1 MFITKSSQS
10 IKIQSEVSCPS
21 TPRTKILFLLRSS
34 TTLSERAF
42 ACLDEVADAMIIS
55 SANEEISV
63 QPLRGIIFDRN
74 GEILVNNLPTFDL
87 ITKPYFIDNPNDFL
101 LKLSSFIRIDREDK
115 ELFLTQFK
123 RAKALNKELTLK
135 QSISEEERA
144 RFLVRSHMFEN
155 TYVGKRYLRNYLYP
169 EIFSHS
175 IGYVG
180 RPNEEETDMLY
191 ALQNLNKKI
200 NYTYTNQLIIGKTG
214 LEFIYE
220 DSLKGEF
227 GNNLREVDAQGKTI
241 DEKISSDPEIGK
253 DLYTSLDLKSH
264 QAAHKAFSNRKG
276 AVVAVDI
283 KDGSIVTLFSSP
295 TFSTNQLAN
304 GILKKDFDQLL
315 SSNEKP
321 FFNRALKGRYPPA
334 SAIKPA
340 IAIYGI
346 EEGLIDWNFSIFDE
360 GFFTLPEDGRIYRD
374 WKEGGHGNT
383 NLFKAITQSSNT
395 YFFDLAYR
403 SDINQLNKH
412 LLSLGFGQKACIDCF
427 EEDKVFVPEPNW
439 KMNKHNFGWFKG
451 DTVNMGV
458 GQGYLVSTPIQ
469 LAKYAYIIA
478 NKGKYNDLSL
488 KKNLVKDKKS
498 INFSKFSND
507 DWYKLHESM
516 INVVEGN
523 TGTARRLKEKK
534 SYIVAAKTG
543 TAELVS
549 GDNREQYME
558 TRLDN
563 SLRDHALI
571 IAFGPMPNPRY
582 AVSVVVENG
591 ESGGSVAGP
600 VAISVLN
607 ALIQE

>member
-1 MFITKSSQS
+1 MDINETLREKSSFNKRLIFLYLIFGIMGVVFYYQIFNLQIS
-10 IKIQSEVSCPS
+10 NYSEYEIAA
-21 TPRTKILFLLRSS
+21 KNNKNI
-34 TTLSERAF
+34 
-42 ACLDEVADAMIIS
+42 
-55 SANEEISV
+55 EISV

-74 GEILVNNLPTFDL
+74 GEILVNNIPTFDL

-101 LKLSSFIRIDREDK
+101 LALSSFLKITNEEK
-115 ELFLTQFK
+115 ENFLEEFDN
-123 RAKALNKELTLK
+123 AKALNKELTLMR
-135 QSISEEERA
+135 SITDEEKA
-144 RFLVRSHMFEN
+144 KFLVRSHSLKN
-155 TYVGKRYLRNYLYP
+155 AYVGKRYLRNYLYP

-180 RPNEEETDMLY
+180 RPNEDELDKIYGSL
-191 ALQNLNKKI
+191 NLNNKI
-200 NYTYTNQLIIGKTG
+200 NFSYTNQLLVGKTG
-214 LEFIYE
+214 LEVIYE
-220 DSLKGEF
+220 DTLKGEF
-227 GNNLREVDAQGKTI
+227 GTNIREVDARGRTI
-241 DEKISSDPEIGK
+241 DEAISASPKTGNN
-253 DLYTSLDLKSH
+253 LYTSLDLKSH
-264 QAAHKAFSNRKG
+264 QAANKALNGRKG
-276 AVVAVDI
+276 AIVAIDI

-295 TFSTNQLAN
+295 TFSANQLAN
-304 GILKKDFDQLL
+304 GILKRDFDQLL

-334 SAIKPA
+334 SSIKPA

-346 EEGLIDWNFSIFDE
+346 EEELIDWDFSLFDE

-403 SDINQLNKH
+403 SDINKLNAH
-412 LLSLGFGQKACIDCF
+412 LSSLGFGDKACIDCF
-427 EEDKVFVPEPNW
+427 EEDRVFVPNPSW

-478 NKGKYNDLSL
+478 NKGKYSDLSL
-488 KKNLVKDKKS
+488 KKDLVKNEMN
-498 INFSKFSND
+498 IQFNKFSDD

-516 INVVEGN
+516 VNVIEGN

-534 SYIVAAKTG
+534 SFVVAAKTG

-549 GDNREQYME
+549 ADSKDQYVE
-558 TRLDN
+558 TRLDD

-571 IAFGPMPNPRY
+571 IAFGPIPNPRY

-607 ALIQE
+607 SLIQE

>member
-1 MFITKSSQS
+1 MDINETLREKSSFNKRFIFLYLIFGIMGVVFYYQIFNLQIS
-10 IKIQSEVSCPS
+10 NYSEYEIAA
-21 TPRTKILFLLRSS
+21 KNNKNI
-34 TTLSERAF
+34 
-42 ACLDEVADAMIIS
+42 
-55 SANEEISV
+55 EISV

-74 GEILVNNLPTFDL
+74 GEILVNNIPTFDL
-87 ITKPYFIDNPNDFL
+87 ITKPYFIDNPDDFL
-101 LKLSSFIRIDREDK
+101 LALSSFLKITNEEK
-115 ELFLTQFK
+115 KNFLEEFDN
-123 RAKALNKELTLK
+123 AKALNKELTLMR
-135 QSISEEERA
+135 SITDEEKA
-144 RFLVRSHMFEN
+144 KFLVRSHSFKN
-155 TYVGKRYLRNYLYP
+155 AYVGKRYLRNYLYP

-180 RPNEEETDMLY
+180 RPNEDELDKIYGSL
-191 ALQNLNKKI
+191 NLNNKI
-200 NYTYTNQLIIGKTG
+200 NFSYTNQLLVGKTG
-214 LEFIYE
+214 LEVIYE
-220 DSLKGEF
+220 DTLKGEF
-227 GNNLREVDAQGKTI
+227 GTNIREVDARGRTI
-241 DEKISSDPEIGK
+241 DEAISASPKTGNN
-253 DLYTSLDLKSH
+253 LYTSLDLKSH
-264 QAAHKAFSNRKG
+264 QAANKALNGRKG
-276 AVVAVDI
+276 AIVAIDI

-295 TFSTNQLAN
+295 TFSANQLAN
-304 GILKKDFDQLL
+304 GILKRDFDQLL

-334 SAIKPA
+334 SSIKPA

-346 EEGLIDWNFSIFDE
+346 EEELIDWDFSLFDE

-403 SDINQLNKH
+403 SDINKLNAH
-412 LLSLGFGQKACIDCF
+412 LVSLGFGDKACIDCF
-427 EEDKVFVPEPNW
+427 EEDRVFVPNPSW

-478 NKGKYNDLSL
+478 NKGKYSDLSL
-488 KKNLVKDKKS
+488 KKDLVKNEMN
-498 INFSKFSND
+498 IQFNKFSDD

-516 INVVEGN
+516 VNVIEGN

-534 SYIVAAKTG
+534 SYVVAAKTG

-549 GDNREQYME
+549 ADSKDEYVE
-558 TRLDN
+558 TRLDD

-571 IAFGPMPNPRY
+571 IAFGPIPNPRY

-607 ALIQE
+607 SLIQE

>member
-1 MFITKSSQS
+1 MDINETLREKSSFNKRFIFLYLIFGIMGVVFYYQIFNLQIS
-10 IKIQSEVSCPS
+10 NYSEYEIAA
-21 TPRTKILFLLRSS
+21 KNNKNI
-34 TTLSERAF
+34 
-42 ACLDEVADAMIIS
+42 
-55 SANEEISV
+55 EISV

-74 GEILVNNLPTFDL
+74 GEILVNNIPTFDL
-87 ITKPYFIDNPNDFL
+87 ITKPYFIDNPDDFL
-101 LKLSSFIRIDREDK
+101 LALSSFLKITNEEK
-115 ELFLTQFK
+115 KNFLEEFDN
-123 RAKALNKELTLK
+123 AKALNKELTLMR
-135 QSISEEERA
+135 SITDEEKA
-144 RFLVRSHMFEN
+144 KFLVRSHSFKN
-155 TYVGKRYLRNYLYP
+155 AYVGKRYLRNYLYP

-180 RPNEEETDMLY
+180 RPNEDELDKIYGSL
-191 ALQNLNKKI
+191 NLNNKI
-200 NYTYTNQLIIGKTG
+200 NFSYTNQLLVGKTG
-214 LEFIYE
+214 LEVIYE
-220 DSLKGEF
+220 DTLKGEF
-227 GNNLREVDAQGKTI
+227 GTNIREVDARGRTI
-241 DEKISSDPEIGK
+241 DEAISASPKTGNN
-253 DLYTSLDLKSH
+253 LYTSLDLKSH
-264 QAAHKAFSNRKG
+264 QAANKALNGRKG
-276 AVVAVDI
+276 AIVAIDI

-295 TFSTNQLAN
+295 TFSANQLAN
-304 GILKKDFDQLL
+304 GILKRDFDQLL

-334 SAIKPA
+334 SSIKPA

-346 EEGLIDWNFSIFDE
+346 EEELIDWDFSLFDE

-403 SDINQLNKH
+403 SDINKLNAH
-412 LLSLGFGQKACIDCF
+412 LVSLGFGDKACIDCF
-427 EEDKVFVPEPNW
+427 EEDRVFVPNPSW

-478 NKGKYNDLSL
+478 NKGKYSDLSL
-488 KKNLVKDKKS
+488 KKDLVKNEMN
-498 INFSKFSND
+498 IQFNKFSND

-516 INVVEGN
+516 VNVIEGN
-523 TGTARRLKEKK
+523 TGTARRLKETK
-534 SYIVAAKTG
+534 SYVVAAKTG

-549 GDNREQYME
+549 ADSKDQYVE
-558 TRLDN
+558 TRLDD

-571 IAFGPMPNPRY
+571 IAFGPIPNPRY
-582 AVSVVVENG
+582 AISVVVENG

-607 ALIQE
+607 SLIQE

>member
-1 MFITKSSQS
+1 MDINETLREKSSFNKRFIFLYLIFGIMGVVFYYQIFNLQIS
-10 IKIQSEVSCPS
+10 NYSEYEIAA
-21 TPRTKILFLLRSS
+21 KNNKNI
-34 TTLSERAF
+34 
-42 ACLDEVADAMIIS
+42 
-55 SANEEISV
+55 EISV

-74 GEILVNNLPTFDL
+74 GEILVNNIPTFDL
-87 ITKPYFIDNPNDFL
+87 ITKPYFIDNPDDFL
-101 LKLSSFIRIDREDK
+101 LALSSFLKITNEEK
-115 ELFLTQFK
+115 KNFLEEFDN
-123 RAKALNKELTLK
+123 AKALNKELTLMR
-135 QSISEEERA
+135 SITDEEKA
-144 RFLVRSHMFEN
+144 KFLVRSHSFKN
-155 TYVGKRYLRNYLYP
+155 AYVGKRYLRNYLYP

-180 RPNEEETDMLY
+180 RPNEDELDKIYGSL
-191 ALQNLNKKI
+191 NLNNKI
-200 NYTYTNQLIIGKTG
+200 NFSYTNQLLVGKTG
-214 LEFIYE
+214 LEVIYE
-220 DSLKGEF
+220 DTLKGEF
-227 GNNLREVDAQGKTI
+227 GVNIREVDARGRTI
-241 DEKISSDPEIGK
+241 DEAISASPKTGNN
-253 DLYTSLDLKSH
+253 LYTSLDLKSH
-264 QAAHKAFSNRKG
+264 QVANKALNGRKG
-276 AVVAVDI
+276 AIVAIDI

-295 TFSTNQLAN
+295 TFSANQLAN
-304 GILKKDFDQLL
+304 GILKRDFDQLL

-334 SAIKPA
+334 SSIKPA

-346 EEGLIDWNFSIFDE
+346 EEELIDWDFSLFDE

-403 SDINQLNKH
+403 SDINKLNAH
-412 LLSLGFGQKACIDCF
+412 LLSLGFGEKACIDCF
-427 EEDKVFVPEPNW
+427 EEDRVFVPNPSW

-478 NKGKYNDLSL
+478 NKGKYSDLSL
-488 KKNLVKDKKS
+488 KKDLVKNEMN
-498 INFSKFSND
+498 IQFNKFSND

-516 INVVEGN
+516 VNVIEGN
-523 TGTARRLKEKK
+523 TGTARRLKETK
-534 SYIVAAKTG
+534 SYVVAAKTG

-549 GDNREQYME
+549 ADSKDQYVE
-558 TRLDN
+558 TRLDD

-607 ALIQE
+607 SLIQE

>member
-1 MFITKSSQS
+1 MDINETLREKSSFNKRF
-10 IKIQSEVSCPS
+10 I
-21 TPRTKILFLLRSS
+21 FLYLIFGIMGIVFYYQIFN
-34 TTLSERAF
+34 LQ
-42 ACLDEVADAMIIS
+42 IS
-55 SANEEISV
+55 NYSDYEIAAKNNKNIEISV

-74 GEILVNNLPTFDL
+74 GEILVNNIPTFDL
-87 ITKPYFIDNPNDFL
+87 ITKPYFIDNPDDFL
-101 LKLSSFIRIDREDK
+101 LALSSFLKITNEEK
-115 ELFLTQFK
+115 KNFLEEFDN
-123 RAKALNKELTLK
+123 AKALNKELTLMH
-135 QSISEEERA
+135 SITDEEKA
-144 RFLVRSHMFEN
+144 KFLVRSHSFKHA
-155 TYVGKRYLRNYLYP
+155 YVGKRYLRNYLYP

-180 RPNEEETDMLY
+180 RPNEDELDKIYGSL
-191 ALQNLNKKI
+191 NLNNKI
-200 NYTYTNQLIIGKTG
+200 NFSYTNQLLVGKTG
-214 LEFIYE
+214 LEVIYE
-220 DSLKGEF
+220 DTLKGEF
-227 GNNLREVDAQGKTI
+227 GTNIREVDARGRTI
-241 DEKISSDPEIGK
+241 DEAISASPKTGNN
-253 DLYTSLDLKSH
+253 LYTSLDLKSH
-264 QAAHKAFSNRKG
+264 QAANKALNGRKG
-276 AVVAVDI
+276 AIVAIDI

-295 TFSTNQLAN
+295 TFSANQLAN
-304 GILKKDFDQLL
+304 GILKRDFDQLL

-334 SAIKPA
+334 SSIKPA

-346 EEGLIDWNFSIFDE
+346 EEELIDWDFSLFDE

-403 SDINQLNKH
+403 SDINKLNTH
-412 LLSLGFGQKACIDCF
+412 LVSLGFGDKACIDCF
-427 EEDKVFVPEPNW
+427 EEDRVFVPNPSW

-478 NKGKYNDLSL
+478 NKGKYSDLSL
-488 KKNLVKDKKS
+488 KKDLVKNEMN
-498 INFSKFSND
+498 IQFNKFSND

-516 INVVEGN
+516 VNVIEGN

-534 SYIVAAKTG
+534 SYVVAAKTG

-549 GDNREQYME
+549 ADSKDQYVE
-558 TRLDN
+558 TRLDD

-571 IAFGPMPNPRY
+571 IAFGPIPNPRY

-607 ALIQE
+607 SLIQE

>member
-1 MFITKSSQS
+1 MDINETLREKSSFNKRFIFLYLIFGIMGVVFYYQIFNLQIS
-10 IKIQSEVSCPS
+10 NYSEYEIAA
-21 TPRTKILFLLRSS
+21 KNNKNI
-34 TTLSERAF
+34 
-42 ACLDEVADAMIIS
+42 
-55 SANEEISV
+55 EISV

-74 GEILVNNLPTFDL
+74 GEILVNNIPTFDL
-87 ITKPYFIDNPNDFL
+87 ITKPYFIDNPDDFL
-101 LKLSSFIRIDREDK
+101 LALSSFLKITNEEK
-115 ELFLTQFK
+115 KNFLEEFDN
-123 RAKALNKELTLK
+123 AKALNKELTLMR
-135 QSISEEERA
+135 SITDEEKA
-144 RFLVRSHMFEN
+144 KFLVRSHSFKN
-155 TYVGKRYLRNYLYP
+155 AYVGKRYLRNYLYP

-180 RPNEEETDMLY
+180 RPNEDELDKIYGSL
-191 ALQNLNKKI
+191 NLNNKI
-200 NYTYTNQLIIGKTG
+200 NFSYTNQLLVGKTG
-214 LEFIYE
+214 LEVIYE
-220 DSLKGEF
+220 DTLKGEF
-227 GNNLREVDAQGKTI
+227 GTNIREVDARGRTI
-241 DEKISSDPEIGK
+241 DEAIYAPPKTGNN
-253 DLYTSLDLKSH
+253 LYTSLDLKSH
-264 QAAHKAFSNRKG
+264 QAANKALNGRKG
-276 AVVAVDI
+276 AIVAIDI

-295 TFSTNQLAN
+295 TFSANQLAN
-304 GILKKDFDQLL
+304 GILKRDFDQLL

-334 SAIKPA
+334 SSIKPA

-346 EEGLIDWNFSIFDE
+346 EEELIDWDFSLFDE

-403 SDINQLNKH
+403 SDINKLNAH
-412 LLSLGFGQKACIDCF
+412 LVSLGFGDKACIDCF
-427 EEDKVFVPEPNW
+427 EEDRVFVPNPSW

-478 NKGKYNDLSL
+478 NKGKYSDLSL
-488 KKNLVKDKKS
+488 KKDLVKNEMN
-498 INFSKFSND
+498 IQFNKFSND

-516 INVVEGN
+516 VNVIEGN

-534 SYIVAAKTG
+534 SYVVAAKTG

-549 GDNREQYME
+549 ADSKDQYVE
-558 TRLDN
+558 TRLDD

-571 IAFGPMPNPRY
+571 IAFGPIPNPRY

-607 ALIQE
+607 SLIQE

>member
-1 MFITKSSQS
+1 MDINETLREKSSFNKRFIFLYLIFGIMGVVFYYQIFNLQIS
-10 IKIQSEVSCPS
+10 NYSEYEIAA
-21 TPRTKILFLLRSS
+21 KNNKNI
-34 TTLSERAF
+34 
-42 ACLDEVADAMIIS
+42 
-55 SANEEISV
+55 EISV

-74 GEILVNNLPTFDL
+74 GEILVNNIPTFDL
-87 ITKPYFIDNPNDFL
+87 ITKPYFIDNPDDFL
-101 LKLSSFIRIDREDK
+101 LALSSFLKITNEEK
-115 ELFLTQFK
+115 KNFLEEFDN
-123 RAKALNKELTLK
+123 AKALNKELTLMR
-135 QSISEEERA
+135 SITDEEKA
-144 RFLVRSHMFEN
+144 KFLVRSHSFKN
-155 TYVGKRYLRNYLYP
+155 AYVGKRYLRNYLYP

-180 RPNEEETDMLY
+180 RPNEDELDKIYGSL
-191 ALQNLNKKI
+191 NLNNKI
-200 NYTYTNQLIIGKTG
+200 NFSYTNQLLVGKTG
-214 LEFIYE
+214 LEVIYE
-220 DSLKGEF
+220 DTLKGEF
-227 GNNLREVDAQGKTI
+227 GTNIREVDARGRTI
-241 DEKISSDPEIGK
+241 DEAISASPKTGNN
-253 DLYTSLDLKSH
+253 LYTSLDLKSH
-264 QAAHKAFSNRKG
+264 QAANKALNGRKG
-276 AVVAVDI
+276 AIVAIDI

-295 TFSTNQLAN
+295 TFSANQLAN
-304 GILKKDFDQLL
+304 GILKRDFDQLL

-334 SAIKPA
+334 SSIKPA

-346 EEGLIDWNFSIFDE
+346 EEELIDWDFSLFDE

-403 SDINQLNKH
+403 SDINKLNAH
-412 LLSLGFGQKACIDCF
+412 LSSLGFGDKACIDCF
-427 EEDKVFVPEPNW
+427 EEDRVFVPNPSW

-478 NKGKYNDLSL
+478 NKGKYSDLSL
-488 KKNLVKDKKS
+488 KKDLVKNEMN
-498 INFSKFSND
+498 IQFNKFSND

-516 INVVEGN
+516 VNVIEGN
-523 TGTARRLKEKK
+523 TGTARRLKETK
-534 SYIVAAKTG
+534 SYVVAAKTG

-549 GDNREQYME
+549 ADSKDQYVE
-558 TRLDN
+558 TRLDD

-571 IAFGPMPNPRY
+571 IAFGPIPNPRY

-607 ALIQE
+607 SLIQE

>member
-1 MFITKSSQS
+1 MDINETLREKSSFNKRFIFLYLIFGIMGVVFYYQIFNLQIS
-10 IKIQSEVSCPS
+10 NYSEYEIAA
-21 TPRTKILFLLRSS
+21 KNNKNI
-34 TTLSERAF
+34 
-42 ACLDEVADAMIIS
+42 
-55 SANEEISV
+55 EISV

-74 GEILVNNLPTFDL
+74 GEILVNNIPTFDL

-101 LKLSSFIRIDREDK
+101 LALSSFLKITNEEK
-115 ELFLTQFK
+115 ENFLEEFDN
-123 RAKALNKELTLK
+123 AKALNKELTLMR
-135 QSISEEERA
+135 SITDEEKA
-144 RFLVRSHMFEN
+144 KFLVRSHSLKN
-155 TYVGKRYLRNYLYP
+155 AYVGKRYLRNYLYP

-180 RPNEEETDMLY
+180 RPNEDELDKIYGSL
-191 ALQNLNKKI
+191 NLNNKI
-200 NYTYTNQLIIGKTG
+200 NFSYTNQLLVGKTG
-214 LEFIYE
+214 LEVIYE
-220 DSLKGEF
+220 DTLKGEF
-227 GNNLREVDAQGKTI
+227 GTNIREVDARGRTI
-241 DEKISSDPEIGK
+241 DEAISASPKTGNN
-253 DLYTSLDLKSH
+253 LYTSLDLKSH
-264 QAAHKAFSNRKG
+264 QAANKALNGRKG
-276 AVVAVDI
+276 AIVAIDI

-295 TFSTNQLAN
+295 TFSANQLAN
-304 GILKKDFDQLL
+304 GILKRDFDQLL

-334 SAIKPA
+334 SSIKPA

-346 EEGLIDWNFSIFDE
+346 EEELIDWDFSLFDE

-403 SDINQLNKH
+403 SDINKLNAH
-412 LLSLGFGQKACIDCF
+412 LVSLGFGDKACIDCF
-427 EEDKVFVPEPNW
+427 EEDRVFVPNPSW

-478 NKGKYNDLSL
+478 NKGKYSDLSL
-488 KKNLVKDKKS
+488 KKDLVKNEMN
-498 INFSKFSND
+498 IQFNTFSND

-516 INVVEGN
+516 VNVIEGN
-523 TGTARRLKEKK
+523 TGTARRLKETK
-534 SYIVAAKTG
+534 SYVVAAKTG

-549 GDNREQYME
+549 ADSKDQYVE
-558 TRLDN
+558 TRLDD

-571 IAFGPMPNPRY
+571 IAFGPIPNPRY
-582 AVSVVVENG
+582 AISVVVENG

-607 ALIQE
+607 SLIQE

>member
-1 MFITKSSQS
+1 MDINETLREKSSFNKRLIFLYLIFGIMGVVFYYQIFNLQIS
-10 IKIQSEVSCPS
+10 NYSEYEIAA
-21 TPRTKILFLLRSS
+21 KNNKNI
-34 TTLSERAF
+34 
-42 ACLDEVADAMIIS
+42 
-55 SANEEISV
+55 EISV

-74 GEILVNNLPTFDL
+74 GEILVNNIPTFDL
-87 ITKPYFIDNPNDFL
+87 ITKPYFIDNPDDFL
-101 LKLSSFIRIDREDK
+101 LALSSFLKITNEEK
-115 ELFLTQFK
+115 KNFLEEFDN
-123 RAKALNKELTLK
+123 AKALNKELTLMR
-135 QSISEEERA
+135 SITDEEKA
-144 RFLVRSHMFEN
+144 KFLVRSHSFKN
-155 TYVGKRYLRNYLYP
+155 AYVGKRYLRNYLYP

-180 RPNEEETDMLY
+180 RPNEDELDKIYGSL
-191 ALQNLNKKI
+191 NLNNKI
-200 NYTYTNQLIIGKTG
+200 NFSYTNQLLVGKTG
-214 LEFIYE
+214 LEVIYE
-220 DSLKGEF
+220 DTLKGEF
-227 GNNLREVDAQGKTI
+227 GTNVREVDARGRTI
-241 DEKISSDPEIGK
+241 DEVISASPKTGNN
-253 DLYTSLDLKSH
+253 LYTSLDLKSH
-264 QAAHKAFSNRKG
+264 QAANKALNGRKG
-276 AVVAVDI
+276 AIVAIDI

-295 TFSTNQLAN
+295 TFSANQLAN
-304 GILKKDFDQLL
+304 GILKRDFDQLL

-334 SAIKPA
+334 SSIKPA

-346 EEGLIDWNFSIFDE
+346 EEELIDWDFSLFDE

-403 SDINQLNKH
+403 SDINKLNAH
-412 LLSLGFGQKACIDCF
+412 LVSLGFGDKACIDCF
-427 EEDKVFVPEPNW
+427 EEDRVFVPNPSW

-478 NKGKYNDLSL
+478 NKGKYSDLSL
-488 KKNLVKDKKS
+488 KKDLVKNEMN
-498 INFSKFSND
+498 IQFNTFSND

-516 INVVEGN
+516 VNVIEGN
-523 TGTARRLKEKK
+523 TGTARRLKETK
-534 SYIVAAKTG
+534 SYVVAAKTG

-549 GDNREQYME
+549 ADSKDEYVE
-558 TRLDN
+558 TRLDD

-571 IAFGPMPNPRY
+571 IAFGPIPNPRY

-607 ALIQE
+607 SLIQE

>member
-1 MFITKSSQS
+1 MDINETLREKSSFNKRFIFLYLIFGIMGVVFYYQIFNLQIS
-10 IKIQSEVSCPS
+10 NYSEYEIAA
-21 TPRTKILFLLRSS
+21 KNNKNI
-34 TTLSERAF
+34 
-42 ACLDEVADAMIIS
+42 
-55 SANEEISV
+55 EISV

-74 GEILVNNLPTFDL
+74 GEILVNNIPTFDL
-87 ITKPYFIDNPNDFL
+87 ITKPYFIDNPDDFL
-101 LKLSSFIRIDREDK
+101 LALSSFLKITNEEK
-115 ELFLTQFK
+115 KNFLEEFDN
-123 RAKALNKELTLK
+123 AKALNKELTLMR
-135 QSISEEERA
+135 SITDEEKA
-144 RFLVRSHMFEN
+144 KFLVRSHSFKN
-155 TYVGKRYLRNYLYP
+155 AYVGKRYLRNYLYP

-180 RPNEEETDMLY
+180 RPNEDELDKIYGSL
-191 ALQNLNKKI
+191 NLNNKI
-200 NYTYTNQLIIGKTG
+200 NFSYTNQLLVGKTG
-214 LEFIYE
+214 LEVIYE
-220 DSLKGEF
+220 DTLKGEF
-227 GNNLREVDAQGKTI
+227 GTNIREVDARGRTI
-241 DEKISSDPEIGK
+241 DEAIYALPKTGNN
-253 DLYTSLDLKSH
+253 LYTSLDLKSH
-264 QAAHKAFSNRKG
+264 QAANKALNGRKG
-276 AVVAVDI
+276 AIVAIDI

-295 TFSTNQLAN
+295 TFSANQLAN
-304 GILKKDFDQLL
+304 GILKRDFDQLL

-334 SAIKPA
+334 SSIKPA

-346 EEGLIDWNFSIFDE
+346 EEELIDWDFSLFDE

-403 SDINQLNKH
+403 SDINKLNAH
-412 LLSLGFGQKACIDCF
+412 LVSLGFGDKACIDCF
-427 EEDKVFVPEPNW
+427 EEDRVFVPNPSW

-478 NKGKYNDLSL
+478 NKGKYSDLSL
-488 KKNLVKDKKS
+488 KKDLVKNEMK
-498 INFSKFSND
+498 IQFNKFSND

-516 INVVEGN
+516 VNVIEGN

-534 SYIVAAKTG
+534 SYVVAAKTG

-549 GDNREQYME
+549 ADSKDQYVE
-558 TRLDN
+558 TRQDD

-571 IAFGPMPNPRY
+571 IAFGPIPNPRY

-607 ALIQE
+607 SLIQE

>member
-1 MFITKSSQS
+1 MDINETLREKSSFNKRLIFLYLIFGIMGVVFYYQIFNLQIS
-10 IKIQSEVSCPS
+10 NYSEYEIAA
-21 TPRTKILFLLRSS
+21 KNNKNI
-34 TTLSERAF
+34 
-42 ACLDEVADAMIIS
+42 
-55 SANEEISV
+55 EISV

-74 GEILVNNLPTFDL
+74 GEILVNNIPTFDL
-87 ITKPYFIDNPNDFL
+87 ITKPYFIDNPDDFL
-101 LKLSSFIRIDREDK
+101 LALSSFLKITNEEK
-115 ELFLTQFK
+115 KNFLEEFDN
-123 RAKALNKELTLK
+123 AKALNKELTLMR
-135 QSISEEERA
+135 SITDEEKA
-144 RFLVRSHMFEN
+144 KFLVRSHSFKN
-155 TYVGKRYLRNYLYP
+155 AYVGKRYLRNYLYP

-180 RPNEEETDMLY
+180 RPNEDELDKIYGSL
-191 ALQNLNKKI
+191 NLNNKI
-200 NYTYTNQLIIGKTG
+200 NFSYTNQLLVGKTG
-214 LEFIYE
+214 LEVIYE
-220 DSLKGEF
+220 DTLKGEF
-227 GNNLREVDAQGKTI
+227 GTNIREVDARGRTI
-241 DEKISSDPEIGK
+241 DEAISASPKTGNN
-253 DLYTSLDLKSH
+253 LYTSLDLKSH
-264 QAAHKAFSNRKG
+264 QAANKALNGRKG
-276 AVVAVDI
+276 AIVAIDI

-295 TFSTNQLAN
+295 TFSANQLAN
-304 GILKKDFDQLL
+304 GILKRDFDQLL

-334 SAIKPA
+334 SSIKPA

-346 EEGLIDWNFSIFDE
+346 EEELIDWDFSLFDE

-403 SDINQLNKH
+403 SDINKLNAH
-412 LLSLGFGQKACIDCF
+412 LVSLGFGDKACIDCF
-427 EEDKVFVPEPNW
+427 EEDRVFVPNPSW

-478 NKGKYNDLSL
+478 NKGKYSDLSL
-488 KKNLVKDKKS
+488 KKDLVKNEMN
-498 INFSKFSND
+498 IQFNTFSND

-516 INVVEGN
+516 VNVIEGN
-523 TGTARRLKEKK
+523 TGTARRLKETK
-534 SYIVAAKTG
+534 SYVVAAKTG

-549 GDNREQYME
+549 ADSKDQYVE
-558 TRLDN
+558 TRLDD

-571 IAFGPMPNPRY
+571 IAFGPIPNPRY
-582 AVSVVVENG
+582 AISVVVENG

-607 ALIQE
+607 SLIQE

>member
-1 MFITKSSQS
+1 MDINETLREKSSFNKRFIFLYLIFGIMGVVFYYQIFNLQIS
-10 IKIQSEVSCPS
+10 NYSEYEIAA
-21 TPRTKILFLLRSS
+21 KNNKNI
-34 TTLSERAF
+34 
-42 ACLDEVADAMIIS
+42 
-55 SANEEISV
+55 EISV

-74 GEILVNNLPTFDL
+74 GEILVNNIPTFDL
-87 ITKPYFIDNPNDFL
+87 ITKPYFIDNPDDFL
-101 LKLSSFIRIDREDK
+101 LALSSFLKITNEEK
-115 ELFLTQFK
+115 KNFLEEFDN
-123 RAKALNKELTLK
+123 AKALNKELTLMR
-135 QSISEEERA
+135 SITDEEKA
-144 RFLVRSHMFEN
+144 KFLVRSHSFKN
-155 TYVGKRYLRNYLYP
+155 AYVGKRYLRNYLYP

-180 RPNEEETDMLY
+180 RPNEDELDKIYGSL
-191 ALQNLNKKI
+191 NLNNKI
-200 NYTYTNQLIIGKTG
+200 NFSYTNQLLVGKTG
-214 LEFIYE
+214 LEVIYE
-220 DSLKGEF
+220 DTLKGEF
-227 GNNLREVDAQGKTI
+227 GTNIREVDARGRTI
-241 DEKISSDPEIGK
+241 DEAIYAPPKTGNN
-253 DLYTSLDLKSH
+253 LYTSLDLKSH
-264 QAAHKAFSNRKG
+264 QAANKALNGRKG
-276 AVVAVDI
+276 AIVAIDI

-295 TFSTNQLAN
+295 TFSANQLAN
-304 GILKKDFDQLL
+304 GILKRDFDQLL

-334 SAIKPA
+334 SSIKPA

-346 EEGLIDWNFSIFDE
+346 EEELIDWDFSLFDE

-403 SDINQLNKH
+403 SDINKLNAH
-412 LLSLGFGQKACIDCF
+412 LSSLGFGDKACIDCF
-427 EEDKVFVPEPNW
+427 EEDRVFVPNPSW

-478 NKGKYNDLSL
+478 NKGKYSDLSL
-488 KKNLVKDKKS
+488 KKDLVKNEMN
-498 INFSKFSND
+498 IQFNKFSND

-516 INVVEGN
+516 VNVIEGN
-523 TGTARRLKEKK
+523 TGTARRLKETK
-534 SYIVAAKTG
+534 SYVVAAKTG

-549 GDNREQYME
+549 ADSKDQYVE
-558 TRLDN
+558 TRLDD

-571 IAFGPMPNPRY
+571 IAFGPIPNPRY
-582 AVSVVVENG
+582 AISVVVENG

-607 ALIQE
+607 SLIQE

>member
-1 MFITKSSQS
+1 MDINETLREKSSFNKRFIFLYLIFGIMGVVFYYQIFNLQIS
-10 IKIQSEVSCPS
+10 NYSEYEIAA
-21 TPRTKILFLLRSS
+21 KNNKNI
-34 TTLSERAF
+34 
-42 ACLDEVADAMIIS
+42 
-55 SANEEISV
+55 EISV

-74 GEILVNNLPTFDL
+74 GEILVNNIPTFDL
-87 ITKPYFIDNPNDFL
+87 ITKPYFIDNPDDFL
-101 LKLSSFIRIDREDK
+101 LALSSFLKITNEEK
-115 ELFLTQFK
+115 KNFLEEFDN
-123 RAKALNKELTLK
+123 AKALNKELTLMR
-135 QSISEEERA
+135 SITDEEKA
-144 RFLVRSHMFEN
+144 KFLVRSHSFKN
-155 TYVGKRYLRNYLYP
+155 AYVGKRYLRNYLYP

-180 RPNEEETDMLY
+180 RPNEDELDKIYGSL
-191 ALQNLNKKI
+191 NLNNKI
-200 NYTYTNQLIIGKTG
+200 NFSYTNHLLVGKTG
-214 LEFIYE
+214 LEVIYE
-220 DSLKGEF
+220 DTLKGEF
-227 GNNLREVDAQGKTI
+227 GTNIREVDARGRTI
-241 DEKISSDPEIGK
+241 DEAISASPKTGNN
-253 DLYTSLDLKSH
+253 LYTSLDLKSH
-264 QAAHKAFSNRKG
+264 QAANKALNGRKG
-276 AVVAVDI
+276 AIVAIDI

-295 TFSTNQLAN
+295 TFSANQLAN
-304 GILKKDFDQLL
+304 GILKRDFDQLL

-334 SAIKPA
+334 SSIKPA

-346 EEGLIDWNFSIFDE
+346 EEELIDWDFSLFDE

-403 SDINQLNKH
+403 SDINKLNAH
-412 LLSLGFGQKACIDCF
+412 LVSLGFGDKACIDCF
-427 EEDKVFVPEPNW
+427 EEDRVFVPNPSW

-478 NKGKYNDLSL
+478 NKGKYSDLSL
-488 KKNLVKDKKS
+488 KKDLVKNEMN
-498 INFSKFSND
+498 IQFNTFSND

-516 INVVEGN
+516 VNVIEGN
-523 TGTARRLKEKK
+523 TGTARRLKETK
-534 SYIVAAKTG
+534 SYVVAAKTG

-549 GDNREQYME
+549 ADSKDQYVE
-558 TRLDN
+558 TRLDD

-571 IAFGPMPNPRY
+571 IAFGPIPNPRY
-582 AVSVVVENG
+582 AISVVVENG

-607 ALIQE
+607 SLIQE

>member
-1 MFITKSSQS
+1 MDINETLREKSSFNKRFIFLYLIFGIMGVVFYYQIFNLQIS
-10 IKIQSEVSCPS
+10 NYSEYEIAA
-21 TPRTKILFLLRSS
+21 KNNKNI
-34 TTLSERAF
+34 
-42 ACLDEVADAMIIS
+42 
-55 SANEEISV
+55 EISV

-74 GEILVNNLPTFDL
+74 GEILVNNIPTFDL
-87 ITKPYFIDNPNDFL
+87 ITKPYFIDNPDDFL
-101 LKLSSFIRIDREDK
+101 LALSSFLKITNEEK
-115 ELFLTQFK
+115 KNFLEEFDN
-123 RAKALNKELTLK
+123 AKALNKELTLMR
-135 QSISEEERA
+135 SITDEEKA
-144 RFLVRSHMFEN
+144 KFLVRSHSFKN
-155 TYVGKRYLRNYLYP
+155 AYVGKRYLRNYLYP

-180 RPNEEETDMLY
+180 RPNEDELDKIYGSL
-191 ALQNLNKKI
+191 NLNNKI
-200 NYTYTNQLIIGKTG
+200 NFSYTNQLLVGKTG
-214 LEFIYE
+214 LEVIYE
-220 DSLKGEF
+220 DTLKGEF
-227 GNNLREVDAQGKTI
+227 GVNIREVDARGRTI
-241 DEKISSDPEIGK
+241 DEAISASPKTGNN
-253 DLYTSLDLKSH
+253 LYTSLDLKSH
-264 QAAHKAFSNRKG
+264 QAANKALNGRKG
-276 AVVAVDI
+276 AIVAIDI

-295 TFSTNQLAN
+295 TFSANQLAN
-304 GILKKDFDQLL
+304 GILKRDFDQLL

-334 SAIKPA
+334 SSIKPA

-346 EEGLIDWNFSIFDE
+346 EEELIDWDFSLFDE

-403 SDINQLNKH
+403 SDINKLNAH
-412 LLSLGFGQKACIDCF
+412 LLSLGFGDKACIDCF
-427 EEDKVFVPEPNW
+427 EEDRVFVPNPSW

-478 NKGKYNDLSL
+478 NKGKYSDLSL
-488 KKNLVKDKKS
+488 KKDLVKNEMN
-498 INFSKFSND
+498 IQFNKFSND

-516 INVVEGN
+516 VNVIEGN
-523 TGTARRLKEKK
+523 TGTARRLKETK
-534 SYIVAAKTG
+534 SYVVAAKTG

-549 GDNREQYME
+549 ADSKDQYVE
-558 TRLDN
+558 TRLDD

-571 IAFGPMPNPRY
+571 IAFGPIPNPRY

-607 ALIQE
+607 SLIQE

>member
-1 MFITKSSQS
+1 MTEINETFKEKSSFNKRLIFLYIAFGIVGGISYYQIFNLQIS
-10 IKIQSEVSCPS
+10 NYSEYEIAAENN
-21 TPRTKILFLLRSS
+21 K
-34 TTLSERAF
+34 
-42 ACLDEVADAMIIS
+42 
-55 SANEEISV
+55 NEEISV

-340 IAIYGI
+340 IAMYGI

>member
-1 MFITKSSQS
+1 MDINETLREKSSFNKRFIFLYLIFGIMGVVFYYQIFNLQIS
-10 IKIQSEVSCPS
+10 NYSEYEIAA
-21 TPRTKILFLLRSS
+21 KNNKNI
-34 TTLSERAF
+34 
-42 ACLDEVADAMIIS
+42 
-55 SANEEISV
+55 EISV

-74 GEILVNNLPTFDL
+74 GEILVNNIPTFDL
-87 ITKPYFIDNPNDFL
+87 ITKPYFIDNPDDFL
-101 LKLSSFIRIDREDK
+101 LALSSFLKITNEEK
-115 ELFLTQFK
+115 KNFLEEFDN
-123 RAKALNKELTLK
+123 AKALNKELTLMR
-135 QSISEEERA
+135 SITDEEKA
-144 RFLVRSHMFEN
+144 KFLVRSHSFKN
-155 TYVGKRYLRNYLYP
+155 AYVGKRYLRNYLYP

-180 RPNEEETDMLY
+180 RPNEDELDKIYGSL
-191 ALQNLNKKI
+191 NLNNKI
-200 NYTYTNQLIIGKTG
+200 NFSYTNQLLVGKTG
-214 LEFIYE
+214 LEVIYE
-220 DSLKGEF
+220 DTLKGEF
-227 GNNLREVDAQGKTI
+227 GTNIREVDARGRTI
-241 DEKISSDPEIGK
+241 DEAIYAPPKTGNN
-253 DLYTSLDLKSH
+253 LYTSLDLKSH
-264 QAAHKAFSNRKG
+264 QAANKALNGRKG
-276 AVVAVDI
+276 AIVAIDI

-295 TFSTNQLAN
+295 TFSANQLAN
-304 GILKKDFDQLL
+304 GILKRDFDQLL

-334 SAIKPA
+334 SSIKPA

-346 EEGLIDWNFSIFDE
+346 EEELIDWDFSLFDE

-403 SDINQLNKH
+403 SDINKLNAH
-412 LLSLGFGQKACIDCF
+412 LVSLGFGDKACIDCF
-427 EEDKVFVPEPNW
+427 EEDRVFVPNPSW

-478 NKGKYNDLSL
+478 NKGKYSDLSL
-488 KKNLVKDKKS
+488 KKDLVKNEMK
-498 INFSKFSND
+498 IQFNKFSND

-516 INVVEGN
+516 VNVIEGN

-534 SYIVAAKTG
+534 SYVVAAKTG

-549 GDNREQYME
+549 ADSKDQYVE
-558 TRLDN
+558 TRQDD

-571 IAFGPMPNPRY
+571 IAFGPIPNPRY

-607 ALIQE
+607 SLIQE

>member
-1 MFITKSSQS
+1 MDINETLREKSSFNKRFIFLYLIFGIMGVVFYYQIFNLQIS
-10 IKIQSEVSCPS
+10 NYSEYEIAA
-21 TPRTKILFLLRSS
+21 KNNKNI
-34 TTLSERAF
+34 
-42 ACLDEVADAMIIS
+42 
-55 SANEEISV
+55 EISV

-74 GEILVNNLPTFDL
+74 GEILVNNIPTFDL
-87 ITKPYFIDNPNDFL
+87 ITKPYFIDNPDDFL
-101 LKLSSFIRIDREDK
+101 LALSSFLKITNEEK
-115 ELFLTQFK
+115 KNFLEEFDN
-123 RAKALNKELTLK
+123 AKALNKELTLMR
-135 QSISEEERA
+135 SITDEEKA
-144 RFLVRSHMFEN
+144 KFLVRSHSFKN
-155 TYVGKRYLRNYLYP
+155 AYVGKRYLRNYLYP

-180 RPNEEETDMLY
+180 RPNEDELDKIYGSL
-191 ALQNLNKKI
+191 NLNNKI
-200 NYTYTNQLIIGKTG
+200 NFSYTNQLLVGKTG
-214 LEFIYE
+214 LEVIYE
-220 DSLKGEF
+220 DTLKGEF
-227 GNNLREVDAQGKTI
+227 GTNIREVDARGRTI
-241 DEKISSDPEIGK
+241 DEVISASPKTGNN
-253 DLYTSLDLKSH
+253 LYTSLDLKSH
-264 QAAHKAFSNRKG
+264 QAANKALNGRKG
-276 AVVAVDI
+276 AIVAIDI

-295 TFSTNQLAN
+295 TFSANQLAN
-304 GILKKDFDQLL
+304 GILKRDFDQLL

-334 SAIKPA
+334 SSIKPA

-346 EEGLIDWNFSIFDE
+346 EEELIDWDFSLFDE

-403 SDINQLNKH
+403 SDINKLNAH
-412 LLSLGFGQKACIDCF
+412 LVSLGFGDKACIDCF
-427 EEDKVFVPEPNW
+427 EEDRVFVPNPSW

-478 NKGKYNDLSL
+478 NKGKYSDLSL
-488 KKNLVKDKKS
+488 KKDLVKNEMN
-498 INFSKFSND
+498 IQFNTFSND

-516 INVVEGN
+516 VNVIEGN
-523 TGTARRLKEKK
+523 TGTARRLKETK
-534 SYIVAAKTG
+534 SYVVAAKTG

-549 GDNREQYME
+549 ADSKDQYVE
-558 TRLDN
+558 TRLDD

-607 ALIQE
+607 SLIQE

>member
-1 MFITKSSQS
+1 MDINETLREKSSFNKRFIFLYLIFGIMGVVFYYQIFNLQIS
-10 IKIQSEVSCPS
+10 NYSEYEIAA
-21 TPRTKILFLLRSS
+21 KNNKNI
-34 TTLSERAF
+34 
-42 ACLDEVADAMIIS
+42 
-55 SANEEISV
+55 EISV

-74 GEILVNNLPTFDL
+74 GEILVNNIPTFDL
-87 ITKPYFIDNPNDFL
+87 ITKPYFIDNPDDFL
-101 LKLSSFIRIDREDK
+101 LALSSFLKITNEEK
-115 ELFLTQFK
+115 KNFLEEFDN
-123 RAKALNKELTLK
+123 AKALNKELTLMR
-135 QSISEEERA
+135 SITDEEKA
-144 RFLVRSHMFEN
+144 KFLVRSHSFKN
-155 TYVGKRYLRNYLYP
+155 AYVGKRYLRNYLYP

-180 RPNEEETDMLY
+180 RPNEDELDKIYGSL
-191 ALQNLNKKI
+191 NLNNKI
-200 NYTYTNQLIIGKTG
+200 NFSYTNQLLVGKTG
-214 LEFIYE
+214 LEVIYE
-220 DSLKGEF
+220 DTLKGEF
-227 GNNLREVDAQGKTI
+227 GTNIREVDARGRTI
-241 DEKISSDPEIGK
+241 DEAISASPKTGNN
-253 DLYTSLDLKSH
+253 LYTSLDLKSH
-264 QAAHKAFSNRKG
+264 QAANKALNGRKG
-276 AVVAVDI
+276 AIVAIDI

-295 TFSTNQLAN
+295 TFSANQLAN
-304 GILKKDFDQLL
+304 GILKRDFDQLL

-334 SAIKPA
+334 SSIKPA

-346 EEGLIDWNFSIFDE
+346 EEELIDWDFSLFDE

-403 SDINQLNKH
+403 SDINKLNAH
-412 LLSLGFGQKACIDCF
+412 LVSLGFGDKACIDCF
-427 EEDKVFVPEPNW
+427 EEDRVFVPNPSW

-478 NKGKYNDLSL
+478 NKGKYSDLSL
-488 KKNLVKDKKS
+488 KKDLVKNEMN
-498 INFSKFSND
+498 IQFNTFSND

-516 INVVEGN
+516 VNVIEGN

-534 SYIVAAKTG
+534 SYVVAAKTG

-549 GDNREQYME
+549 ADSKDQYVE
-558 TRLDN
+558 TRLDD

-571 IAFGPMPNPRY
+571 IAFGPIPNPRY
-582 AVSVVVENG
+582 AISVVVENG

-607 ALIQE
+607 SLIQE

>member
-1 MFITKSSQS
+1 MDINETIREKSSFNKRLIFLYLIFGIMGVVFYYQIFNLQIS
-10 IKIQSEVSCPS
+10 NYSEYEIAA
-21 TPRTKILFLLRSS
+21 KNNKNI
-34 TTLSERAF
+34 
-42 ACLDEVADAMIIS
+42 
-55 SANEEISV
+55 EISV

-74 GEILVNNLPTFDL
+74 GEILVNNIPTFDL
-87 ITKPYFIDNPNDFL
+87 ITKPYFIDNPDDFL
-101 LKLSSFIRIDREDK
+101 LALSSFLMITNEEK
-115 ELFLTQFK
+115 KNFLEEFDN
-123 RAKALNKELTLK
+123 AKALNKELTLIR
-135 QSISEEERA
+135 SITDEEKA
-144 RFLVRSHMFEN
+144 KFLVRSHSFKN
-155 TYVGKRYLRNYLYP
+155 AYVGKRYLRNYLYP

-180 RPNEEETDMLY
+180 RPNEEELDKIYSSL
-191 ALQNLNKKI
+191 NLNNKI
-200 NYTYTNQLIIGKTG
+200 NFSYTNQLLVGKTG
-214 LEFIYE
+214 LEVIYE
-220 DSLKGEF
+220 DTLKGEF
-227 GNNLREVDAQGKTI
+227 GTNIREVDARGRTI
-241 DEKISSDPEIGK
+241 DEAISASPKTGNN
-253 DLYTSLDLKSH
+253 LYTSLDLKSH
-264 QAAHKAFSNRKG
+264 QAANKALNGRKG
-276 AVVAVDI
+276 AIVAIDI

-295 TFSTNQLAN
+295 TFSANQLAN
-304 GILKKDFDQLL
+304 GILKRDFDQLL

-334 SAIKPA
+334 SSIKPA

-346 EEGLIDWNFSIFDE
+346 EEELIDWDFSLFDE

-403 SDINQLNKH
+403 SDINKLNAH
-412 LLSLGFGQKACIDCF
+412 LLSLGFGDKACIDCF
-427 EEDKVFVPEPNW
+427 EEDRVFVPNPSW

-478 NKGKYNDLSL
+478 NKGKYSDLSL
-488 KKNLVKDKKS
+488 KKDLVKNEMN
-498 INFSKFSND
+498 IQFNKFSND

-516 INVVEGN
+516 VNVIEGN

-534 SYIVAAKTG
+534 SYVVAAKTG

-549 GDNREQYME
+549 ADSKDQYVE
-558 TRLDN
+558 TRQDD

-571 IAFGPMPNPRY
+571 IAFGPIPNPRY

-607 ALIQE
+607 SLIQE

>member
-1 MFITKSSQS
+1 MDINETLREKSSFNKRFIFLYLIFGIMGVVFYYQIFNLQIS
-10 IKIQSEVSCPS
+10 NYSEYEIAA
-21 TPRTKILFLLRSS
+21 KNNKNI
-34 TTLSERAF
+34 
-42 ACLDEVADAMIIS
+42 
-55 SANEEISV
+55 EISV

-74 GEILVNNLPTFDL
+74 GEILVNNIPTFDL
-87 ITKPYFIDNPNDFL
+87 ITKPYFIDNPDDFL
-101 LKLSSFIRIDREDK
+101 LALSSFLKITNEEK
-115 ELFLTQFK
+115 KNFLEEFDN
-123 RAKALNKELTLK
+123 AKALNKELTLMR
-135 QSISEEERA
+135 SITDEEKA
-144 RFLVRSHMFEN
+144 KFLVRSHSFKN
-155 TYVGKRYLRNYLYP
+155 AYVGKRYLRNYLYP

-180 RPNEEETDMLY
+180 RPNEDELDKIYGSL
-191 ALQNLNKKI
+191 NLNNKI
-200 NYTYTNQLIIGKTG
+200 NFSYTNQLLVGKTG
-214 LEFIYE
+214 LEIIYE
-220 DSLKGEF
+220 DTLKGEF
-227 GNNLREVDAQGKTI
+227 GTNIREVDARGRTI
-241 DEKISSDPEIGK
+241 DEAISASPKTGNN
-253 DLYTSLDLKSH
+253 LYTSLDLKSH
-264 QAAHKAFSNRKG
+264 QAANKALNGRKG
-276 AVVAVDI
+276 AIVAIDI

-295 TFSTNQLAN
+295 TFSANQLAN
-304 GILKKDFDQLL
+304 GILKRDFDQLL

-334 SAIKPA
+334 SSIKPA

-346 EEGLIDWNFSIFDE
+346 EEELIDWDFSLFDE

-403 SDINQLNKH
+403 SDINKLNAH
-412 LLSLGFGQKACIDCF
+412 LVSLGFGDKACIDCF
-427 EEDKVFVPEPNW
+427 EEDRVFVPNPSW

-478 NKGKYNDLSL
+478 NKGKYSDLSL
-488 KKNLVKDKKS
+488 KKDLVKNEMN
-498 INFSKFSND
+498 IQFNTFSND

-516 INVVEGN
+516 VNVIEGN
-523 TGTARRLKEKK
+523 TGTARRLKETK
-534 SYIVAAKTG
+534 SYVVAAKTG

-549 GDNREQYME
+549 ADSKDQYVE
-558 TRLDN
+558 TRLDD

-571 IAFGPMPNPRY
+571 IAFGPIPNPRY
-582 AVSVVVENG
+582 AISVVVENG

-607 ALIQE
+607 SLIQE

>member
-1 MFITKSSQS
+1 MDINETLREKSSFNKRFIFLYLIFGIMGVVFYYQIFNLQIS
-10 IKIQSEVSCPS
+10 NYSEYEIAA
-21 TPRTKILFLLRSS
+21 KNNKNI
-34 TTLSERAF
+34 
-42 ACLDEVADAMIIS
+42 
-55 SANEEISV
+55 EISV

-74 GEILVNNLPTFDL
+74 GEILVNNIPTFDL
-87 ITKPYFIDNPNDFL
+87 ITKPYFIDNPDDFL
-101 LKLSSFIRIDREDK
+101 LALSSFLKITNEEK
-115 ELFLTQFK
+115 KNFLEEFDN
-123 RAKALNKELTLK
+123 AKALNKELTLMR
-135 QSISEEERA
+135 SITDEEKA
-144 RFLVRSHMFEN
+144 KFLVRSHSFKN
-155 TYVGKRYLRNYLYP
+155 AYVGKRYLRNYLYP

-180 RPNEEETDMLY
+180 RPNEDELDKIYGSL
-191 ALQNLNKKI
+191 NLNNKI
-200 NYTYTNQLIIGKTG
+200 NFSYTNQLLVGKTG
-214 LEFIYE
+214 LEVIYE
-220 DSLKGEF
+220 DTLKGEF
-227 GNNLREVDAQGKTI
+227 GTNIREVDARGRTI
-241 DEKISSDPEIGK
+241 DEAISASPKTGNN
-253 DLYTSLDLKSH
+253 LYTSLDLKSH
-264 QAAHKAFSNRKG
+264 QAANKALNGRKG
-276 AVVAVDI
+276 AIVAIDI

-295 TFSTNQLAN
+295 TFSANQLAN
-304 GILKKDFDQLL
+304 GILKRDFDQLL

-334 SAIKPA
+334 SSIKPA

-346 EEGLIDWNFSIFDE
+346 EEELIDWDFSLFDE

-403 SDINQLNKH
+403 SDINKLNAH
-412 LLSLGFGQKACIDCF
+412 LLSLGFGDKACIDCF
-427 EEDKVFVPEPNW
+427 EEDRVFVPNPSW
-439 KMNKHNFGWFKG
+439 KMKKHNFGWFKG

-478 NKGKYNDLSL
+478 NKGKYSDLSL
-488 KKNLVKDKKS
+488 KKDLVKNEMN
-498 INFSKFSND
+498 IQFNTFSND

-516 INVVEGN
+516 VNVIEGN
-523 TGTARRLKEKK
+523 TGTARRLKETK
-534 SYIVAAKTG
+534 SYVVAAKTG

-549 GDNREQYME
+549 ADSKDQYVE
-558 TRLDN
+558 TRLDD

-571 IAFGPMPNPRY
+571 IAFGPIPNPRY

-607 ALIQE
+607 SLIQE

>member
-1 MFITKSSQS
+1 MDINETLREKSSFNKRFIFLYLIFGIMGVVFYYQIFNLQIS
-10 IKIQSEVSCPS
+10 NYSEYEIAA
-21 TPRTKILFLLRSS
+21 KNNKNI
-34 TTLSERAF
+34 
-42 ACLDEVADAMIIS
+42 
-55 SANEEISV
+55 EISV

-74 GEILVNNLPTFDL
+74 GEILVNNIPTFDL
-87 ITKPYFIDNPNDFL
+87 ITKPYFIDNPDDFL
-101 LKLSSFIRIDREDK
+101 LALSSFLKITNEEK
-115 ELFLTQFK
+115 NNFLEEFDN
-123 RAKALNKELTLK
+123 AKALNKELTLMR
-135 QSISEEERA
+135 SITDEEKA
-144 RFLVRSHMFEN
+144 KFLVRSHSFKN
-155 TYVGKRYLRNYLYP
+155 AYVGKRYLRNYLYP

-180 RPNEEETDMLY
+180 RPNEDELDKIYGSL
-191 ALQNLNKKI
+191 NLNNKI
-200 NYTYTNQLIIGKTG
+200 NFSYTNQLLVGKTG
-214 LEFIYE
+214 LEVIYE
-220 DSLKGEF
+220 DTLKGEF
-227 GNNLREVDAQGKTI
+227 GTNIREVDARGRTI
-241 DEKISSDPEIGK
+241 DEAISASPKTGNN
-253 DLYTSLDLKSH
+253 LYTSLDLKSH
-264 QAAHKAFSNRKG
+264 QAANKALNGRKG
-276 AVVAVDI
+276 AIVAIDI

-295 TFSTNQLAN
+295 TFSANQLAN
-304 GILKKDFDQLL
+304 GILKRDFDQLL

-334 SAIKPA
+334 SSIKPA

-346 EEGLIDWNFSIFDE
+346 EEELIDWDFSLFDE

-403 SDINQLNKH
+403 SDINKLNAH
-412 LLSLGFGQKACIDCF
+412 LVSLGFGDKACIDCF
-427 EEDKVFVPEPNW
+427 EEDRVFVPNPSW

-478 NKGKYNDLSL
+478 NKGKYSDLSL
-488 KKNLVKDKKS
+488 KKDLVKNEMN
-498 INFSKFSND
+498 IQFNTFSND

-516 INVVEGN
+516 VNVIEGN
-523 TGTARRLKEKK
+523 TGTARRLKETK
-534 SYIVAAKTG
+534 SYVVAAKTG

-549 GDNREQYME
+549 ADSKDQYVE
-558 TRLDN
+558 TRLDD

-571 IAFGPMPNPRY
+571 IAFGPIPNPRY
-582 AVSVVVENG
+582 AISVVVENG

-607 ALIQE
+607 SLIQE

>member
-1 MFITKSSQS
+1 MTDINETFREKASFNKRLIFLYVTFS
-10 IKIQSEVSCPS
+10 IFGIIFYYQIFNLQISNYSEY
-21 TPRTKILFLLRSS
+21 
-34 TTLSERAF
+34 E
-42 ACLDEVADAMIIS
+42 
-55 SANEEISV
+55 SAAKDNKNEEISV
-63 QPLRGIIFDRN
+63 QPLRGIILDRN
-74 GEILVNNLPTFDL
+74 GEILVNNIPTFDL
-87 ITKPYFIDNPNDFL
+87 IAKPHIIDNPNDFL
-101 LKLSSFIRIDREDK
+101 KQVSTFLNIDEEDK
-115 ELFLTQFK
+115 EIFLTQFK
-123 RAKALNKELTLK
+123 QAKALNQELTLK
-135 QSISEEERA
+135 KSISDDERA
-144 RFLVRSHMFEN
+144 KFLVRSHIFEN
-155 TYVGKRYLRNYLYP
+155 AYVGKRYLRNHIHP
-169 EIFSHS
+169 EIFAHS
-175 IGYVG
+175 VGYVG
-180 RPNEEETDMLY
+180 RPNEEQIDRIY
-191 ALQNLNKKI
+191 DLQSLNKKI
-200 NYTYTNQLIIGKTG
+200 SYSYTNQLIVGKTG

-220 DSLKGEF
+220 DALKGEF
-227 GNNLREVDAQGKTI
+227 GKNLREVDARGRTI
-241 DEKISSDPEIGK
+241 NEKISSDPKAGNN
-253 DLYTSLDLKSH
+253 LYISLDLKSH
-264 QAAHKAFSNRKG
+264 QAAHKAFNNRKG

-295 TFSTNQLAN
+295 TFPVNQLAN
-304 GILKKDFDQLL
+304 GILKKDFDELMA
-315 SSNEKP
+315 SEEKP

-334 SAIKPA
+334 SSIKPA
-340 IAIYGI
+340 IAMYGI

-403 SDINQLNKH
+403 SDIYELNKH
-412 LLSLGFGQKACIDCF
+412 LLSLGFGEKACIDCF
-427 EEDKVFVPEPNW
+427 EEDKVFVPEPMW

-478 NKGKYNDLSL
+478 NKGKYNDLSI
-488 KKNLVKDKKS
+488 KKDLVKSEKRVEF
-498 INFSKFSND
+498 NEFSND
-507 DWYKLHESM
+507 DWFKLHESM

-549 GDNREQYME
+549 GDNREQYIE
-558 TRLDN
+558 TRLDT

-582 AVSVVVENG
+582 AISVVVENG